1 MVFYKIW
8 NPQYLKRKRKLY
20 MENND
25 FHEIKLGLELVKK
38 DIQQFERIIEKI
50 DTTND
55 RIQELIM
62 NISKIS
68 DLHEQKLFNNL
79 KDVEYVWNDIEKMN
93 KRISILENY
102 KWIFVGAIAISSF
115 TINVGAQFFLQAIK

>member
-1 MVFYKIW
+1 
-8 NPQYLKRKRKLY
+8 

-38 DIQQFERIIEKI
+38 DIEQFGRIIEKL

-55 RIQELIM
+55 KIQELIM
-62 NISKIS
+62 NISKIT
-68 DLHEQKLFNNL
+68 DLHEQKLFNSL

-102 KWIFVGAIAISSF
+102 KWILVGAIAISSF

>member
-8 NPQYLKRKRKLY
+8 NPQYLKTKGKLY

-102 KWIFVGAIAISSF
+102 KWILVGAIAISSF